1 MLNIIKKFRNLITAL
16 RQRGILPP
24 KKRYT
29 LTFSPQ
35 PKPKKKDKSATLA
48 KINNKRL
55 KALYNLLMQI
65 SRTGTIDVN
74 DELQVYLF
82 KEYLL
87 RKDIRMESKFGKVMN
102 ILPKVNLERTTHTS
116 NEAKEYLRH
125 IHVIDGAYSCYD
137 GKLLHA
143 LRTYRK

>member
-1 MLNIIKKFRNLITAL
+1 MLNIIKKFRNLVTAL
-16 RQRGILPP
+16 RRYGILPP

-29 LTFSPQ
+29 LTFTPQ

-87 RKDIRMESKFGKVMN
+87 RKDIRKESKFGKVKC
-102 ILPKVNLERTTHTS
+102 IPSKINLNRTTRTS
-116 NEAKEYLRH
+116 NEAKAYLRH
-125 IHVIDGAYSCYD
+125 IHLIDGAYSCHD